1 MKKRCKHLHKSKPKY
16 INKSIKKLNA
26 KIASKEEQMVTDKR
40 KCFLYNSMLSHLE
53 TIYDEET
60 LYSVLLSL
68 GFTEEEINYE
78 GLSLCDTDEDVMFDV
93 RIEQEQ
99 EHNKAID
106 RMIEVK
112 KEHEEAI
119 DRIMDVERENT
130 VFIDCDECGGC
141 DCGIGNCCTKSKEP
155 TETETEETCC
165 GGKYIDEENCI
176 DCDGCSCD
184 GKCGEHPCKCDREE
198 E

>member
-40 KCFLYNSMLSHLE
+40 KCFLYNAMLTHLE

-60 LYSVLLSL
+60 LYNILLSI

-78 GLSLCDTDEDVMFDV
+78 GLSLCDSDED
-93 RIEQEQ
+93 I
-99 EHNKAID
+99 
-106 RMIEVK
+106 MIEEK
-112 KEHEEAI
+112 QEKEG
-119 DRIMDVERENT
+119 M
-130 VFIDCDECGGC
+130 VFIDCNDCGGC
-141 DCGIGNCCTKSKEP
+141 DCGVNNCCTKSKEP
-155 TETETEETCC
+155 TETKTEETCC
-165 GGKYIDEENCI
+165 GGKYVDEENCI

-184 GKCGEHPCKCDREE
+184 GKCGEHPCKCDNEE
-198 E
+198 